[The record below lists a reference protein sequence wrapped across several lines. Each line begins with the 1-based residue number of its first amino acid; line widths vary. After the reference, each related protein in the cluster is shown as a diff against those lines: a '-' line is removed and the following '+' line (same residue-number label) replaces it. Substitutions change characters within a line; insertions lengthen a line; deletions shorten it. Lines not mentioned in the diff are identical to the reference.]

1 MKRLF
6 FILLAG
12 VWAMS
17 VLGQSFDEEAGMRFY
32 KDKQYE
38 AAVPYLQKAAKAGNR
53 RTCPLKI
60 WDMTSKV
67 SINLR

>member
-38 AAVPYLQKAAKAGNR
+38 AA
-53 RTCPLKI
+53 
-60 WDMTSKV
+60 
-67 SINLR
+67 